1 MLMRQAYAPNKPFM
15 IPAFRLVMF
24 RGESSSDRKL
34 VVGEAQ
40 LEYSKQLMIP
50 RAIKIFIV
58 SFTVQLIFKTNDC
71 LE

>member
-1 MLMRQAYAPNKPFM
+1 MRQAYALNKPFM
-15 IPAFRLVMF
+15 ILSFRLVMF
-24 RGESSSDRKL
+24 RGERSSDCKL
-34 VVGEAQ
+34 VVGAEQ

-58 SFTVQLIFKTNDC
+58 TFGVQLVFKTNDC